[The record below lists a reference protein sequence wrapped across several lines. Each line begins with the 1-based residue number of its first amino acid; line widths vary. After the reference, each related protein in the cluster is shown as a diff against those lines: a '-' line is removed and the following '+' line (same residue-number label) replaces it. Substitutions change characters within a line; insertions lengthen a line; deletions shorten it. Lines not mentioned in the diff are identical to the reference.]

1 MKRYFSLFSAVLV
14 LAAFLPEPLAAGGSF
29 DLGVKGGLA
38 LSKNTW
44 STGPKSGTLSK
55 PVLGAFV
62 SFSLSKTL
70 AIQPEVFYLI
80 AGGRDEVEVGEVT
93 TRYDSLQTFIHVP
106 VLVKIRLIKEGRW
119 TPTIFA
125 GPAANFLLSTKGRY
139 YEDGELIYE
148 DTEEEVREYFGVR
161 NVTFS
166 LVFGGG
172 AEWKLND
179 KMILVLDI
187 RYSLMLTRLNGVDFP
202 DGSWT
207 TNALMFMM
215 GVGF

>member
-1 MKRYFSLFSAVLV
+1 MKKGLSLLSAVLI
-14 LAAFLPEPLAAGGSF
+14 LGALLPGPLAAEGAF
-29 DLGVKGGLA
+29 DWGVKGGLA

-55 PVLGAFV
+55 PVLGAFL

-70 AIQPEVFYLI
+70 AIQPEVFFLI
-80 AGGRDEVEVGEVT
+80 AGGRDEWEVGGVT
-93 TRYDSLQTFIHVP
+93 ARYDSLQTFIHVP
-106 VLVKIRLIKEGRW
+106 VLAKIRFIKEGRW

-139 YEDGELIYE
+139 YEDGEFIYE
-148 DTEEEVREYFGVR
+148 DPEEEVREYFGVR
-161 NVTFS
+161 NVTYS

-187 RYSLMLTRLNGVDFP
+187 RYSLMLTRLNGVDFEA
-202 DGSWT
+202 GSWT